1 MKTRRGTPTL
11 EAKFT
16 ERGEFEMSA
25 CFDKGLL
32 GIHWKD
38 TKDVCLMT
46 NCNDAT
52 TTVVTRKM
60 KDGSK
65 QYVPCPVAIYFY
77 NQTMGGVDLA
87 DQMITLYEIDR
98 KSQK

>member
-1 MKTRRGTPTL
+1 MKSRRGTPTL

-25 CFDKGLL
+25 CIDKGLL

-38 TKDVCLMT
+38 TKDVYLMT
-46 NCNDAT
+46 NCNDGT

-65 QYVPCPVAIYFY
+65 QDVPCPVAIYFY
-77 NQTMGGVDLA
+77 NQTMGGVDLE
-87 DQMITLYEIDR
+87 DQMITLYELDR

>member
-1 MKTRRGTPTL
+1 MKNRRDTPTL
-11 EAKFT
+11 EAKFK

-25 CFDKGLL
+25 CIDKGLL

-38 TKDVCLMT
+38 TKDVYLMT
-46 NCNDAT
+46 NCNDVT

-65 QYVPCPVAIYFY
+65 KDIPCPVAIKFY

-87 DQMITLYEIDR
+87 DQMITLYELDR